1 LQLGQRQDHQQRS
14 ERFDVL
20 ALRGVRP
27 DLERKP
33 TAARM
38 AQAVRPIQLDEQ
50 FATTQTLRI
59 TTTDGTIKRLTDRS
73 FGFIATAEGTEYFCH
88 RRRYA
93 LVEGAEVL
101 ASAHVFAEKFLRDRN
116 SRIL

>member
-14 ERFDVL
+14 ERYDVL

-50 FATTQTLRI
+50 F
-59 TTTDGTIKRLTDRS
+59 TTTKDTTDDDY
-73 FGFIATAEGTEYFCH
+73 G
-88 RRRYA
+88 
-93 LVEGAEVL
+93 
-101 ASAHVFAEKFLRDRN
+101 RN
-116 SRIL
+116 NQTPNR